1 MPIYQTA
8 HYQVKESAVPKVAAA
23 IETFVAYVADH
34 EPGTRMYSA
43 WQQQDDPTRFV
54 HLFIFEDEA
63 AHQAHGASAAVR
75 RFEEVYRPE
84 LVGGPVVFTDYRL
97 VAANDAK
104 QAPA

>member
-8 HYQVKESAVPKVAAA
+8 HYQVKESAVPKVLAA
-23 IETFVAYVADH
+23 IETFVAYVTDH

-43 WQQQDDPTRFV
+43 WQQQDDPTKFV

-63 AHQAHGASAAVR
+63 AHQTHGASDAVR

-84 LVGGPVVFTDYRL
+84 LVDGPVVFTDYQR
-97 VAANDAK
+97 VASNDPK
-104 QAPA
+104 